1 MHDAALLGK
10 GRAWSVPGVSLFTW
24 NGLVPE
30 RLSSRGLALLGSRWR
45 GWGDGVHERVWARAE
60 DRLYIFTFIKKV
72 LYQTYKYVIIYMWHG
87 VVLKRLKRRP
97 C

>member
-1 MHDAALLGK
+1 M
-10 GRAWSVPGVSLFTW
+10 PGVSLFTW

-60 DRLYIFTFIKKV
+60 GLALPRKIKI
-72 LYQTYKYVIIYMWHG
+72 L
-87 VVLKRLKRRP
+87 
-97 C
+97 